1 MASSAPDPVGTWAVL
16 VCPSCQARS
25 RVRAEAAHRKALCPR
40 CKTVIPPKAAAAAAA
55 EVPPDATYGVI
66 AAGPPPAPAPA
77 LPRRHEVEAEPDYP
91 QDEEPPPVPRFPLWR
106 GVYGFPWHPGTLR
119 AWFLFGFG
127 LSLVALM
134 GAAVRYVILLY
145 AHGSEGAQGLWF
157 RVLILYVKGLVLFLF
172 WTGAYAAEYFFETV
186 QDTAAGI
193 DRVKWPGGGVKEKVF
208 SFLYLFWLFVYTAIP
223 LGILVTP
230 LRFVLG
236 VQVFFWSL
244 IPSFLF
250 VFPLALLSSLANDSG
265 MIVWNGNVFASLVR
279 KPLTWLQFFAV
290 TPLLLALCLLLGALT
305 IWGQL
310 FFLVPLTGYAWAA
323 CLLIYGRLLGRVAWV
338 ISGAAEQA
346 EAAVRRAKRA
356 KRRAER

>member
-40 CKTVIPPKAAAAAAA
+40 CKTVIPPQAPAAALA
-55 EVPPDATYGVI
+55 PPDDTYGVLS
-66 AAGPPPAPAPA
+66 AGPPPPPAPA
-77 LPRRHEVEAEPDYP
+77 LPRRREVEAELVYS
-91 QDEEPPPVPRFPLWR
+91 EAEPPPVPAFPLWQ

-119 AWFLFGFG
+119 AWFLFGLG

-134 GAAVRYVILLY
+134 GWWLR
-145 AHGSEGAQGLWF
+145 W
-157 RVLILYVKGLVLFLF
+157 LILNYLNLWIFILVMKGFVLFLL
-172 WTGAYAAEYFFETV
+172 WTGAYAGDYFFETV

-193 DRVKWPGGGVKEKVF
+193 DRVKWPDGGVKEKVF

-223 LGILVTP
+223 LALLVTP

-236 VQVFFWSL
+236 TQVFFWSL

-250 VFPLALLSSLANDSG
+250 VFPLGLLSSLANDSG
-265 MIVWNGNVFASLVR
+265 TVVWNGNVFASLVR

-290 TPLLLALCLLLGALT
+290 TPLLLFFCLVLGALT

-310 FFLVPLTGYAWAA
+310 VFLVPVTGYVWSA